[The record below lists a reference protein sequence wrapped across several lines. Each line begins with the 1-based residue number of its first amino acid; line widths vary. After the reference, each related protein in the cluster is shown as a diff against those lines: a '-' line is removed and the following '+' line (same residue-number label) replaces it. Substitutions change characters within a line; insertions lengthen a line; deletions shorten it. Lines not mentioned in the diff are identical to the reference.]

1 MAEDLTCVMCGSE
14 IDSPVL
20 VQMMWLLPD
29 EERAITVGTSLHKV
43 CTGCA
48 EKVKELLEGRV
59 ERNGEEENQ

>member
-29 EERAITVGTSLHKV
+29 EERAITVGTYFV
-43 CTGCA
+43 
-48 EKVKELLEGRV
+48 
-59 ERNGEEENQ
+59 